1 MKIYILVLYAMI
13 MTQNENDSIN
23 SILQHERVVEKSY
36 CIVFLCSIFKIS
48 IFNPVYQTGQM
59 EGTYHLLSNK
69 N

>member
-1 MKIYILVLYAMI
+1 MI

-23 SILQHERVVEKSY
+23 SILQHGRVVEKNC

-59 EGTYHLLSNK
+59 EGTYHLLSYK